1 MAKTMKK
8 SVLMMMAATV
18 FAACSNHDTVFDPGA
33 KEQALKAEYT
43 QNFKSKYSN
52 VNMNQDWDYSNK
64 NAAYSLPSNSSAS
77 MAPRMRRAAASY
89 NFSVT
94 EEYEVDNNILTWMKG
109 KLPEQKNNRAKG
121 KPFYM
126 KVPGNSFTIVPIY
139 QGSASSVW
147 ELHAVIDGV
156 DVKVWEKSQSIWVK
170 KNNNADWQTVA
181 SLSNNELQ
189 KNTMDVATVKAQGY
203 CFEGLPVGADMYLY
217 LVVTKVNNS
226 KYNRTIGQQMSS
238 LNGMML
244 SLDDCP
250 YPNNIEEGNQVMII
264 ACEDTN
270 VSSDNDMNDAVFM
283 VYGKP
288 YVPGVETIEEGTPIT
303 KKTTVRYMIEDLGA
317 TDDFDFNDIVI
328 DVSDICTS
336 TPKYVNGLL
345 DSWTDSDF
353 RQEAVIRH
361 LGGTLPFKLTIG
373 STELPEHKGVLGA
386 NPDEKYTVTG
396 WNKDTHNISV
406 RVKQSGSETVYNTLG
421 FPKAGEAPMIIA
433 VEPTVDWMEERT
445 SVPESWFIIPSE

>member
-1 MAKTMKK
+1 
-8 SVLMMMAATV
+8 
-18 FAACSNHDTVFDPGA
+18 
-33 KEQALKAEYT
+33 
-43 QNFKSKYSN
+43 
-52 VNMNQDWDYSNK
+52 
-64 NAAYSLPSNSSAS
+64 
-77 MAPRMRRAAASY
+77 
-89 NFSVT
+89 
-94 EEYEVDNNILTWMKG
+94 
-109 KLPEQKNNRAKG
+109 
-121 KPFYM
+121 
-126 KVPGNSFTIVPIY
+126 
-139 QGSASSVW
+139 
-147 ELHAVIDGV
+147 
-156 DVKVWEKSQSIWVK
+156 
-170 KNNNADWQTVA
+170 
-181 SLSNNELQ
+181 
-189 KNTMDVATVKAQGY
+189 
-203 CFEGLPVGADMYLY
+203 
-217 LVVTKVNNS
+217 
-226 KYNRTIGQQMSS
+226 
-238 LNGMML
+238 ML

-250 YPNNIEEGNQVMII
+250 YPNNIEEGNQVMIV